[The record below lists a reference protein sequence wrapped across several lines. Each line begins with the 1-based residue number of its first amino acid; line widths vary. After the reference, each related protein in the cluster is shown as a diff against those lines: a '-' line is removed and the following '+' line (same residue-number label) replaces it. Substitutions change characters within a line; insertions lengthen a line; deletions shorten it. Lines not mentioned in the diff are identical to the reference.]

1 VQTNTLRPMSYRGVV
16 AAGHPLSAEAG
27 AQVLRD
33 GGNAFDAAVCAV
45 MTSLAVES
53 MLTGLGAGG
62 FLLAHTAD
70 GDDHLLD
77 FFVEVGGRGLDPAAR
92 GELVAVEVLFD
103 ETPQVFNIGPAAC
116 GVPGVPAGL
125 SEAAERFCT
134 MPLSELAKPAIRHA
148 REGVRISSMQAYMH
162 RVLEPVLTH
171 YEETRVLYAPQGQLL
186 REGDTFRFPDLA
198 DALERFGAEGPGWIY
213 GGRDCERICAWVCE
227 RGGALHPDD
236 FAAYRVIERRP
247 VEAAYRGRK
256 VLTNAPPS
264 SGGIL
269 IAYAL
274 DLLEHSGD
282 PLPLEDADG
291 LSLLAEV
298 MDETQRARGGDF
310 HDRLHEDGF
319 AERFLSGSH
328 LEEARSR
335 IARRIKAHGHYR
347 TPERGDALGS
357 TTHIAVLDADGNAAS
372 VTCSNGTGSGVLPPG
387 SGLHL
392 NNMLGEE
399 DLNPLGFH
407 RQEPGMRV
415 TSMMAPTVV
424 LREGEIELALGSAG
438 SNRLRSAIMQVIRY
452 VVDYDF
458 GVRDAVRHGRMHYE
472 GGVLHVE
479 DGFDESALREL
490 ERRGYRLLRWKGVN
504 LFFGGAQAVYRDPD
518 TGALSGGGDP
528 RRDGAVVAV

>member
-1 VQTNTLRPMSYRGVV
+1 MSNRGVV
-16 AAGHPLSAEAG
+16 AAGHPLTAEAG
-27 AQVLRD
+27 AQVLRE

-45 MTSLAVES
+45 LASLAVES

-70 GDDHLLD
+70 GEDHLLD

-103 ETPQVFNIGPAAC
+103 ETPQVFNIGPASC

-125 SEAAERFCT
+125 SEVAERFCT
-134 MPLSELAKPAIRHA
+134 MPLSELVKPAIRHA
-148 REGVRISSMQAYMH
+148 REGIRVSPMQAYMH

-171 YEETRVLYAPQGQLL
+171 YEETRVLYAPEGRLL
-186 REGDTFRFPDLA
+186 REGETFRFPDLA
-198 DALERFGAEGPGWIY
+198 DALERLGVEGPGWIY
-213 GGRDCERICAWVCE
+213 GGPDCERICSWVCE

-247 VEAAYRGRK
+247 VEAAYRGRQ

-282 PLPLEDADG
+282 PLPLEDPDG

-319 AERFLSGSH
+319 AERFLSGPH
-328 LEEARSR
+328 LEDARKR

-347 TPERGDALGS
+347 APERGDALGS

-372 VTCSNGTGSGVLPPG
+372 VTCSNGTGSGVLPPA
-387 SGLHL
+387 SGVHL

-407 RQEPGMRV
+407 RQEPGTRV

-424 LREGEIELALGSAG
+424 LRDGEIELALGSAG

-452 VVDYDF
+452 VVDYGF
-458 GVRDAVRHGRMHYE
+458 GVREAVRHGRMHYE

-504 LFFGGAQAVYRDPD
+504 LFFGGAQAVYRDPE

-528 RRDGAVVAV
+528 RRDGAAVSV